1 MTVSFKLN
9 QSQFM
14 NSKNQN
20 SFALITGA
28 SNGIGKSMAIE
39 LAKRGNN
46 ILLISR
52 TESDLKIV
60 ANYLI
65 SNYKIQAY
73 YLAID
78 LSLPASPQTIMNW
91 IKEKNIPVH
100 ILVNNAGYGL
110 WGNFDEIPLD
120 KQLNMLHLNMLSVVS
135 LTYKA
140 IPLLKQ
146 QNHSF
151 ILNTSSMAGYSS
163 VAKFALYAA
172 SKSFITVFS
181 KSLRS
186 ELNSSNI
193 SLTCLSPGAV
203 ITKFTERAQMLEKH
217 KKLALKFGMTP
228 EIIAQKAIT
237 AMYNKKKE
245 IIPGMSNRLMVGLMK
260 ILPENLITQI
270 TTKMYK

>member
-1 MTVSFKLN
+1 MTSTN
-9 QSQFM
+9 QT
-14 NSKNQN
+14 K
-20 SFALITGA
+20 FALITG
-28 SNGIGKSMAIE
+28 SSKGIGKSMAVE

-52 TESDLKIV
+52 TDSDLNTV
-60 ANYLI
+60 ADYLI
-65 SNYKIQAY
+65 FKYKIQVY

-78 LSLPASPQTIMNW
+78 LTLPESPQSIIDW
-91 IKEKNIPVH
+91 IKGKGFSIN

-110 WGNFDEIPLD
+110 WGSFEEIPLN

-135 LTYKA
+135 LTYLA

-146 QNHSF
+146 KEQAF

-193 SLTCLSPGAV
+193 SVTCLSPGPV
-203 ITKFTERAQMLEKH
+203 ITTFTERAQMLEKH
-217 KKLALKFGMTP
+217 KKLAIKFGMTS
-228 EIIAQKAIT
+228 ETIAQKAIT

-245 IIPGMSNRLMVGLMK
+245 IIPGLSNRLMVGLVK
-260 ILPENLITQI
+260 ILPENLITRI
-270 TTKMYK
+270 TTTMYK

>member
-1 MTVSFKLN
+1 
-9 QSQFM
+9 M

-60 ANYLI
+60 ADYLI

-146 QNHSF
+146 QNDSF